1 MFEAARAAG
10 VNLLAEQLA
19 PNLALIA
26 VAIPAPLFLP
36 DEVRPFDGID
46 MSEFLRALVAL
57 PLTCSGTHNWTIS

>member
-19 PNLALIA
+19 LNLALIA

-36 DEVRPFDGID
+36 DEVRPFN
-46 MSEFLRALVAL
+46 MCRCLA
-57 PLTCSGTHNWTIS
+57 